1 MSPVVVTISY
11 PLLSEKEQLRS
22 LETNFKLKVALK
34 FDLPFSGAQ
43 CKRNSKHV
51 KIKGGK
57 KRVRMVEHER
67 DELHLHTYPV
77 CLLGTD
83 T

>member
-11 PLLSEKEQLRS
+11 PLLSEKEWLRS

-34 FDLPFSGAQ
+34 FDLLFSEAQ
-43 CKRNSKHV
+43 CRRNSKHV
-51 KIKGGK
+51 KIKEEK
-57 KRVRMVEHER
+57 KGVRTVEQDR
-67 DELHLHTYPV
+67 DELHLHTFPM
-77 CLLGTD
+77 CLSGTD

>member
-1 MSPVVVTISY
+1 
-11 PLLSEKEQLRS
+11 

-34 FDLPFSGAQ
+34 FDLLFSEAQ
-43 CKRNSKHV
+43 CRRNSKHV

-57 KRVRMVEHER
+57 KGARMVEQER
-67 DELHLHTYPV
+67 DELHLHTYPT